1 MFCWGAGRAGD
12 ENMILRII
20 DRRLDR
26 GKYDALRLELDIDH
40 QHPLG
45 LIMHGATEVDG
56 AMRVAQI
63 WESDWYAKRF
73 DDVILAPALEAVGA
87 PLDAEIAVYQL
98 EHLVTP

>member
-1 MFCWGAGRAGD
+1 VTPAVRRGT
-12 ENMILRII
+12 NMILRII

-26 GKYDALRLELDIDH
+26 GMYDTLRLELDIDH

-56 AMRVAQI
+56 LIRVAQI
-63 WESDWYAKRF
+63 WESDWYAKQF
-73 DDVILAPALEAVGA
+73 DDEILAPALEAVGA
-87 PLDAEIAVYQL
+87 PLDAEMAVYQL

>member
-1 MFCWGAGRAGD
+1 
-12 ENMILRII
+12 
-20 DRRLDR
+20 LDR
-26 GKYDALRLELDIDH
+26 GTYDELRLELDIDN

-56 AMRVAQI
+56 LMRIAQI

-73 DDVILAPALEAVGA
+73 DEEILAPALEAVGA
-87 PLDAEIAVYQL
+87 PLDAQIAVYQL